1 MPFKARLWKIARWSI
16 RSALLLIVCL
26 LSTGSNPRLSE
37 LEKTYRSFTRSW
49 EFDFFRWTLKA
60 LGTKLENWSLGRER
74 YLAEDDRSAMVLDYI
89 DLVDQARRLEADL
102 TAILGDPSVENPE
115 KAAAEIW
122 VALGAVRAH
131 QDELQTLVE
140 SILAEQTS
148 EVLAELGLEIGGTVF
163 PPVTFHFSRVPVAL
177 VISPRSVIRQDA
189 IISLDPDMTIKQQ
202 IELEANVEAGKEY
215 SALVVPI
222 GGVGIY
228 PTMVQESSAL
238 VWLTDTIVHE
248 WVHNFLT
255 LRPLGIRYGVSPEL
269 RTMNETAASLMGK
282 EIGRQVLI
290 RYYPSHVPPEESI
303 EEEAGELPPV
313 EQEPPAFDFRAEMHE
328 TRVTVDSM
336 LLEGEIEAAEE
347 YMEARRQMFW
357 QQGYRIRRL
366 NQAYFAFYG
375 AYADQ
380 PGGAAGEDPVGTAVR
395 ELWQRTQSPEIFLRT
410 MGAMREFSDLL
421 AALTDLDA
429 TR

>member
-1 MPFKARLWKIARWSI
+1 MRKIARWCM
-16 RSALLLIVCL
+16 RAALLLLVCL
-26 LSTGSNPRLSE
+26 LLTGSNLRLSE
-37 LEKTYRSFTRSW
+37 IEKTYRSVTRSF
-49 EFDFFRWTLKA
+49 EFDFFGWTLQA
-60 LGTKLENWSLGRER
+60 LGTKLENWSLGSGR
-74 YLAEDDRSAMVLDYI
+74 YLAEDDRSALVLDYV
-89 DLVDQARRLEADL
+89 DLVDQARRLEGEL
-102 TAILGDPSVENPE
+102 TEILGDPSVEDHE
-115 KAAAEIW
+115 EAAAE
-122 VALGAVRAH
+122 VSAALEAVRSH
-131 QDELQTLVE
+131 QQELQTLVE

-189 IISLDPDMTIKQQ
+189 LVSLDPDLTIEQR
-202 IELEANVEAGKEY
+202 IELEVNVEAGKEY

-238 VWLTDTIVHE
+238 AWLTDTIVHE

-255 LRPLGIRYGVSPEL
+255 LRPLGIRYSASPEL

-303 EEEAGELPPV
+303 EEEVGELPAV

-328 TRVTVDSM
+328 TRVTVDAM
-336 LLEGEIEAAEE
+336 LLEGQIEAAEE

-380 PGGAAGEDPVGTAVR
+380 PGGAAGEDPVGAAVR
-395 ELWQRTQSPEIFLRT
+395 ELWRRSNSPEAFLRT
-410 MGAMREFSDLL
+410 MGAMRDFSDLQ

-429 TR
+429 TH